1 MPILRFA
8 DAPEFD
14 LSGIRLRG
22 LASPSRGSTESMT
35 CRLDIGGGQ
44 HVPSHAHDHEEVSH
58 LLSGRWTETIE
69 GTATPLEPGDTVIVP
84 TGVTHA
90 SYTREGEEA
99 VILTA
104 MPVGTLTIRPDGE
117 RVSPPWGR

>member
-14 LSGIRLRG
+14 LSGIRVRG

-35 CRLDIGGGQ
+35 YRLDIAGGQ
-44 HVPSHAHDHEEVSH
+44 H
-58 LLSGRWTETIE
+58 
-69 GTATPLEPGDTVIVP
+69 VP

-90 SYTREGEEA
+90 SYTREDEEA
-99 VILTA
+99 VILTT
-104 MPVGTLTIRPDGE
+104 MPVGTVTIRPDGK
-117 RVSPPWGR
+117 RVSPAWGR

>member
-90 SYTREGEEA
+90 SYTRMASGCH
-99 VILTA
+99 
-104 MPVGTLTIRPDGE
+104 RPGGGKYPA
-117 RVSPPWGR
+117 SAGRAP